1 MENASIW
8 LQGLKSGLIE
18 ITAGLIDFLPNL
30 AAAVALLVI
39 GWYVGKMARVFAVKI
54 TNGVNRLMDGVV
66 ATGRLATVRI
76 SANVAELIG
85 TIAFWLVVF
94 VFATAAADVAELT
107 VFSVWL
113 ESIVAYL
120 PNLLGGG
127 LIIFIGYLVSVA
139 VRDLSMSA
147 LNTLSVRQGNII
159 GATLQ
164 WATFL
169 IAFIIGIEQIGIDV
183 TFLIVVIA
191 IIAGSMF
198 SGLALAFGFGA
209 KPLKTNL
216 MGAHFLRQHYIIGQP
231 LRIGGVEGKVLEFTT
246 TGLTLAT
253 AEGIT
258 AVPGAAY
265 FDDVIILMNEDDDH
279 D

>member
-209 KPLKTNL
+209 KPLATNL
-216 MGAHFLRQHYIIGQP
+216 MGAHYLRQHYVIGQP